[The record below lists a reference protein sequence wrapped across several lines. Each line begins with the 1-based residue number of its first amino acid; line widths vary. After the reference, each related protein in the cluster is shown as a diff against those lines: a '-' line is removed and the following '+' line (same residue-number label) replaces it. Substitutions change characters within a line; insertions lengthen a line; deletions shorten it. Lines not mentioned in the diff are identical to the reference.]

1 MIPLCNM
8 HTHTTYCDGKNTP
21 EEMIAAAIDRGMYT
35 IGFSGHAPAD
45 LWNHETWCMN
55 EKQKGLCAYREEL
68 FSLKQKYASQIE
80 VVVGLELDY
89 YSVRPDW
96 AEYSIGS
103 VHQLK
108 VGGTEIP
115 VDLEHGQLCHKVQEV
130 YGGDFMK
137 FAKDFYALTADVAN
151 RTGCD
156 IVGHFD
162 LLTKFNEKYH
172 DLDESDPAYR
182 AMAIDA
188 LDAVMEKDVL
198 FEINTG
204 AISRGWRTTPYPA
217 PFLLRRIA
225 EKKGRVILNSDAHS
239 ADALLCAFEE
249 SVAYARSCGLDEL
262 WIYRNGGFQ
271 AISIKDGLS

>member
-1 MIPLCNM
+1 MIPMCNL

-21 EEMIAAAIDRGMYT
+21 EEMIQEAIRLGCHT

-45 LWNHETWCMN
+45 LWNHETWCMDRD
-55 EKQKGLCAYREEL
+55 KLDSYRDEL
-68 FSLKQKYASQIE
+68 ISLKKKYASQIE
-80 VVVGLELDY
+80 VAIGLELDY
-89 YSVRPDW
+89 YSSKPNWV
-96 AEYSIGS
+96 EYSIGS

-108 VGGTEIP
+108 VGTIEIP
-115 VDLEHGQLCHKVQEV
+115 VDLEYESLERLILKI

-137 FAKDFYALTADVAN
+137 FAKDFYTLSADVAN

-162 LLTKFNEKYH
+162 LLTKFNEKYRY
-172 DLDESDPAYR
+172 LDESSSSYR
-182 AMAIDA
+182 SMALEA
-188 LDAVMEKDVL
+188 LDAVMQKDVL

-217 PFLLRRIA
+217 PFLLKRIA

-239 ADALLCAFEE
+239 VKHLLFDFEA
-249 SVAYARSCGLDEL
+249 SVEYARMCGIQEL
-262 WIYRNGGFQ
+262 WIYRDGSFRSV
-271 AISIKDGLS
+271 AIDSV